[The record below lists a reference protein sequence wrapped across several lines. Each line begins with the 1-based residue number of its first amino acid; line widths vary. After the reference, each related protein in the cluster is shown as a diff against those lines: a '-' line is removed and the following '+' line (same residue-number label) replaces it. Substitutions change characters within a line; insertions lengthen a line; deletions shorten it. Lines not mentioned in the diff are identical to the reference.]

1 MHSVYNNI
9 WTNYNI
15 NNETNTVDIFNINKL
30 PVKLQM
36 ANALSPF
43 ITPEVKMEFER
54 QLLKSEYIMG
64 GFKRILVYF
73 SPLGRFI
80 EYNNEFAK
88 DDSSY
93 ISIIF

>member
-15 NNETNTVDIFNINKL
+15 NDTNNTVDVFNINKL
-30 PVKLQM
+30 PVKLSM
-36 ANALSPF
+36 VNTLAPF
-43 ITPEVKMEFER
+43 ISNELKEKYE
-54 QLLKSEYIMG
+54 QALLNCGYVMG

-73 SPLGRFI
+73 SPLNKFI
-80 EYNNEFAK
+80 EYDNDFAVDK
-88 DDSSY
+88 SSY